1 VSWWVVIGVL
11 VAAEAFLLLQLRLQL
26 VILRRTLRRSLE
38 EGFAPVIADLRAMR
52 EELRSFRP

>member
-1 VSWWVVIGVL
+1 MSWWVVIGVL
-11 VAAEAFLLLQLRLQL
+11 VAAEAFLLQQLSLQF
-26 VILRRTLRRSLE
+26 VIQRRTLRRSLE